1 MPKEVY
7 AQFGHV
13 LGAYQWIVDSDG
25 INQFHHGHPE
35 KSILWGELERFQGKR
50 LISVHN
56 LKIEFF
62 KGSKGPRELKKIILR
77 EWSRRFP
84 EKAAASQRRNETD
97 FKKAVFVYYPAFTLL
112 VLAALWALLLCMEFI
127 PAFAAIRNQPD
138 IIKIR
143 HDAFIC
149 TILSLVGLPI
159 FWVFVIWL
167 HRKEDA

>member
-97 FKKAVFVYYPAFTLL
+97 FKKAVFVLSGIHTLGTCCSLGATL
-112 VLAALWALLLCMEFI
+112 VYGIHSGLC
-127 PAFAAIRNQPD
+127 
-138 IIKIR
+138 
-143 HDAFIC
+143 C
-149 TILSLVGLPI
+149 YS
-159 FWVFVIWL
+159 
-167 HRKEDA
+167 